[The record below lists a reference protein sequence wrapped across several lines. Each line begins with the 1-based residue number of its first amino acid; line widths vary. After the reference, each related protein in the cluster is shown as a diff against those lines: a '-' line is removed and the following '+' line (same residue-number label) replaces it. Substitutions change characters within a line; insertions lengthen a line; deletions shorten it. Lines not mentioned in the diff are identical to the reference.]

1 MISLGNLSMDKNV
14 EGMRSKSLDGQ
25 KRRGYP

>member
-14 EGMRSKSLDGQ
+14 EAIRTKSLDGQ

>member
-14 EGMRSKSLDGQ
+14 EGIRSKSLDRQ

>member
-1 MISLGNLSMDKNV
+1 MISLGNLSMEKNV
-14 EGMRSKSLDGQ
+14 EGIRSKSYDGE